1 MNSSSIE
8 QAFDTYYQDATATS
22 NHLEQ
27 GRLLKTIFLEPEKHS
42 ERGYILPLVTDK
54 DKKSPLINLLK
65 LLILQILFALL
76 AG

>member
-27 GRLLKTIFLEPEKHS
+27 GRLLKTIFW
-42 ERGYILPLVTDK
+42 
-54 DKKSPLINLLK
+54 NLKNTAKEAISCLW
-65 LLILQILFALL
+65 
-76 AG
+76 